1 MTQPAAAIYDN
12 SLVRNP
18 AAWSAVLSMSLCVA
32 VLIASEFMPVSLLT
46 PIAADLGVSEGLTGQ
61 AISISGVFAVVTSLF
76 ISGLTSRF
84 DRRAVLLAF
93 SASLVLSAVIVTFA
107 PNYAVLMV
115 GRALLGVAIG
125 GFWSMSTAIVMR
137 LVPADSVPKGLAMI
151 NAGNAIAATISAP
164 LGSLLGDYI
173 GWRGAFFLVVPLA
186 LVALVWQWVKLP
198 ALPPQHAARSP
209 NVFRLLLRR
218 QVALG
223 MASIFLLFMGQ
234 FALFTYLRPFLETVT
249 GVPVP
254 TLSLLL
260 LLMGLAGVVGT
271 YLVSRLLQNRLFI
284 VVGTIP
290 LVMAVTALGLIAF
303 GTWTVPV
310 AILLVAWGLFG
321 TAAPVGW
328 GTWLSRYLADDAEA
342 GGGLQVAII
351 QLAITAGAALGGV
364 LFDAAGWW
372 STFAF
377 AAATL
382 GTSSLLA
389 VVAWRSTLSLRSHR
403 PMGST
408 SPCRDISQTKAEAS
422 R

>member
-1 MTQPAAAIYDN
+1 MTQYPAATIDEN
-12 SLVRNP
+12 LVRSR

-32 VLIASEFMPVSLLT
+32 VFIASEFMPVSLLT
-46 PIAADLGVSEGLTGQ
+46 PIAAELGVTEGQTGQ
-61 AISISGVFAVVTSLF
+61 AISISGVFAVGTSLF
-76 ISGLTSRF
+76 IAGLTHRI
-84 DRRAVLLAF
+84 DRRIVLLAF
-93 SASLVLSAVIVTFA
+93 SASLVLSAAIVTFA

-198 ALPPQHAARSP
+198 SLRPERAKSSS
-209 NVFRLLLRR
+209 NVFRLLLRP

-249 GVPVP
+249 GVPVT

-271 YLVSRLLQNRLFI
+271 YLVSRMLHNRLFSI
-284 VVGTIP
+284 VGTIP
-290 LVMAVTALGLIAF
+290 LVMALIALGLIAF
-303 GTWTVPV
+303 GTSTVLV

-342 GGGLQVAII
+342 GGGLQVAVI
-351 QLAITAGAALGGV
+351 QLAITMGAALGGV
-364 LFDAAGWW
+364 LFDTAGWW

-382 GTSSLLA
+382 GASSLLA
-389 VVAWRSTLSLRSHR
+389 VVAWRSTLKLNH
-403 PMGST
+403 
-408 SPCRDISQTKAEAS
+408 IS
-422 R
+422 